1 MKTKV
6 VLPGITATL
15 ALALTG
21 CGEPT
26 TLAEICKADMGSIKH
41 FKGEVKV
48 YKRVSYTTKY
58 DIMTNKYELK
68 EDGKGY
74 LIVDKDTKVDLD
86 KFNEKES
93 DSYEVIKNSI
103 AQGIPYYYGEQK
115 YGEIGDENA
124 TEFLATLET
133 LNPRCIKGE
142 EIKLNRKDTELTPK
156 K

>member
-6 VLPGITATL
+6 VFSSITVML
-15 ALALTG
+15 ALALAG

-26 TLAEICKADMGSIKH
+26 TLAEVCKADMGSIKH

>member
-6 VLPGITATL
+6 VLSGITATL

-48 YKRVSYTTKY
+48 YKRGSYTTKY
-58 DIMTNKYELK
+58 DIMTKKQELK

>member
-1 MKTKV
+1 MKTKI
-6 VLPGITATL
+6 VLSGITATL
-15 ALALTG
+15 ALAITG

-58 DIMTNKYELK
+58 DYIKDQSRLEEN
-68 EDGKGY
+68 GKGY
-74 LIVDKDTKVDLD
+74 LIVDKDTKVNLD

-93 DSYEVIKNSI
+93 DDYKVIKSSI
-103 AQGIPYYYGEQK
+103 EQGTPYYYERQK
-115 YGEIGDENA
+115 YVEIGDENA

-133 LNPRCIKGE
+133 LNPRCLGSKE
-142 EIKLNRKDTELTPK
+142 LSLNYKDTEITLAK
-156 K
+156 

>member
-6 VLPGITATL
+6 AFSSITAML

-93 DSYEVIKNSI
+93 DDYKVIKSSI
-103 AQGIPYYYGEQK
+103 EQGTPYYYERQK
-115 YGEIGDENA
+115 YVEIGDENA

-133 LNPRCIKGE
+133 LNPRCNVDGSLELKQ
-142 EIKLNRKDTELTPK
+142 KDTK
-156 K
+156 IIAIK

>member
-6 VLPGITATL
+6 VFSGITAML

-93 DSYEVIKNSI
+93 DDYKVIKSSI
-103 AQGIPYYYGEQK
+103 EQGTPYYYERQK
-115 YGEIGDENA
+115 YVEIGDENA

-142 EIKLNRKDTELTPK
+142 EIKLNRKDTELTPIK
-156 K
+156 

>member
-6 VLPGITATL
+6 VLSGITATL

-58 DIMTNKYELK
+58 DYIKDQSRLK
-68 EDGKGY
+68 ENGKGY
-74 LIVDKDTKVDLD
+74 LIVDKDTRVDLD

-93 DSYEVIKNSI
+93 DDYKVIKSSI
-103 AQGIPYYYGEQK
+103 EQGTPYYYERQK
-115 YGEIGDENA
+115 YVEIGDENA

-133 LNPRCIKGE
+133 LNPRCLGSKE
-142 EIKLNRKDTELTPK
+142 LSLNYKDTEITLAK
-156 K
+156 

>member
-1 MKTKV
+1 MKTKI
-6 VLPGITATL
+6 VLSGITATL

-68 EDGKGY
+68 
-74 LIVDKDTKVDLD
+74 DTKVDLD

-103 AQGIPYYYGEQK
+103 AQGTPYYYGEQK

>member
-6 VLPGITATL
+6 VLSGITATL

-58 DIMTNKYELK
+58 DYIKDQSRLEEN
-68 EDGKGY
+68 GKGY
-74 LIVDKDTKVDLD
+74 LIVDKDTKVDLE
-86 KFNEKES
+86 KFNVKADAFSMPKGSIPENTPHMYILKKYDDIGEG
-93 DSYEVIKNSI
+93 DKTEV
-103 AQGIPYYYGEQK
+103 
-115 YGEIGDENA
+115 
-124 TEFLATLET
+124 LATLET
-133 LNPRCIKGE
+133 LNPRCNVDGSLELKQ
-142 EIKLNRKDTELTPK
+142 KDTK
-156 K
+156 IIAIK

>member
-6 VLPGITATL
+6 VLSGITTTL

-93 DSYEVIKNSI
+93 DDYKVIKNSI
-103 AQGIPYYYGEQK
+103 AKGTPYYYGEQK

-133 LNPRCIKGE
+133 LNSRCIKGE

>member
-6 VLPGITATL
+6 VLLGITATL

-58 DIMTNKYELK
+58 YYIKDQSRLEEN
-68 EDGKGY
+68 GKGY

-93 DSYEVIKNSI
+93 DDYKVIK
-103 AQGIPYYYGEQK
+103 K
-115 YGEIGDENA
+115 
-124 TEFLATLET
+124 
-133 LNPRCIKGE
+133 
-142 EIKLNRKDTELTPK
+142 
-156 K
+156 